1 MVQAI
6 DRLVRMRAAAA
17 LASFVA
23 LAGCQCLWSHT
34 SDEQIEPERVA
45 DAEAEPTCPAVTSA
59 KAWVNRMPT
68 IGSEPTRMIVMLD
81 VDSKNSWFMSPLD
94 MPSATGLILEL
105 KPGKAAVPGTVAYRQ
120 MAPAPLPDR
129 IRIMCRGS
137 EIAAIHD
144 VTVVQ

>member
-6 DRLVRMRAAAA
+6 DRLVRMRAVAA
-17 LASFVA
+17 LASLGM
-23 LAGCQCLWSHT
+23 LAGCQCLWPHT
-34 SDEQIEPERVA
+34 SDEQIEPDRVA
-45 DAEAEPTCPAVTSA
+45 DAEAVPACPAVTSA

-94 MPSATGLILEL
+94 MPAVNELILEL
-105 KPGKAAVPGTVAYRQ
+105 KPGGVAVPGTVAYRQ

-129 IRIMCRGS
+129 IRILCRGS
-137 EIAAIHD
+137 EIATVSD
-144 VTVVQ
+144 VMIVQ